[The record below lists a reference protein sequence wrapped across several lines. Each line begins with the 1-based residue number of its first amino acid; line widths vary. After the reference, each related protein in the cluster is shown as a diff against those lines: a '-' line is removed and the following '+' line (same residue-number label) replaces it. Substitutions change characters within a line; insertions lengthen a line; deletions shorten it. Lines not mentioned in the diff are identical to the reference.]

1 MKKLVNPT
9 TYFFEQAEQVA
20 SQTSPAI
27 EQFVK
32 TLINKDQC

>member
-9 TYFFEQAEQVA
+9 TYFFEQAEQV
-20 SQTSPAI
+20 TTGLPAEI

-32 TLINKDQC
+32 KLINKDQC